1 MVQLN
6 HNISKLNVWTGRDR
20 MRILDGDFEHLA
32 FEVSSRR
39 FFPTSGEAYRPLDEL
54 NVELAGASTHNPPF
68 VINRVSYPY
77 HCAYFTISGEGR
89 YVTEKRE
96 GKTVPGA
103 IWVVPALCPHR
114 YWAEREW
121 TYLWV
126 HFRDAGYWHSWSGLD
141 EFTMQSHCFDL
152 ILRAANGLFEHGDR
166 WGFDSAAEQ
175 WARLFTGY
183 LEREFIFRGE
193 SFRHWQMA
201 LSRVWR
207 GVGVDPGRSWTTD
220 ELAHMAH
227 MSHTHLNRV
236 MRKVHGMSIRR
247 MLTKIRLEN
256 ALILMR
262 ATRMTLDRIAEASG
276 YSTSYALS
284 KAFRREFGDS
294 PRRVADRTAE
304 GEIVKDG
311 ELDWRALVP
320 EP

>member
-1 MVQLN
+1 
-6 HNISKLNVWTGRDR
+6 
-20 MRILDGDFEHLA
+20 MRIPDDDIEHLA
-32 FEVSSRR
+32 FEVGARR
-39 FFPTSGEAYRPLDEL
+39 FFPTSGAAYGPLDEL

-68 VINRVSYPY
+68 VINRSRYPY
-77 HCAYFTISGEGR
+77 HCAYFTISGEGMFI
-89 YVTEKRE
+89 TEKRE
-96 GKTVPGA
+96 GKTVPGT

-121 TYLWV
+121 SYLWV
-126 HFRDAGYWHSWSGLD
+126 HFRDAGYWHVWSGLD

-152 ILRAANGLFEHGDR
+152 LLRAANGLFEHGDR
-166 WGFDSAAEQ
+166 WGFDSAAEG
-175 WARLFTGY
+175 WARLFAGY
-183 LEREFIFRGE
+183 LEREFIFNDE

-201 LSRVWR
+201 LSKVWR
-207 GVGVDPGRSWTTD
+207 EVRINPARNWTTG

-236 MRKVHGMSIRR
+236 MQKVHGMPISR

-262 ATRMTLDRIAEASG
+262 ATRMTLDRVAEMSG

-294 PRRVADRTAE
+294 PRRVAGRMTE
-304 GEIVKDG
+304 GEMVKEG
-311 ELDWRALVP
+311 GLDWR
-320 EP
+320 EPMPGR